1 MAQTENIIST
11 RRFLLRTLISTFTLM
26 LVIITSI
33 FIYMSYT
40 HSNQRTED
48 NTQYW
53 AKKILNISLPFIEKN
68 EILGSQKLKIK
79 LEQLIHS
86 PLINYVHIYRTKST
100 NDLSFYTSYKKDKS
114 LPTIPD
120 KLLSITRLPSINYTN
135 EYVEF
140 VFEIIQA
147 QQLYGYVYIQSSLKH
162 RNTLL
167 QEYILTAILLIVIS
181 LFVSTF
187 TALAIYK
194 KFNYQLLSIN
204 STVQQIYQSK
214 KYDQRIPH
222 LSLKGFD
229 MLGKNINILLAKI
242 EKYLIKQSE
251 TQKLLKDNNDELK
264 SRVNLRTDALKDSN
278 QELLSTLEKLHQFQG
293 QLVEKEKM
301 ASLGDMVAGVAHEI
315 NTPIGLGV
323 TASTLLED
331 RISTIKQDFENKT
344 LKSSQLKHFLIDG
357 QENIAIIYRNLK
369 RAANLILNFKKLAVN
384 QSNTEIHTFNIKE
397 LIDEVI
403 FTLKPKIEQ
412 ENITLTLSCPEQLVI
427 ESKPEPISQ
436 ILINL
441 ILNTILHGFEGLE
454 SGAIKINIINLSGQL
469 HINYQDDG
477 IGIDKDIKSKVFEP
491 FTTTKRGMGGSGL
504 GLHLVY
510 NLVTQALN
518 GHICFESEIN
528 QGVSFDIAFP
538 IESNTKNEEV
548 T

>member
-1 MAQTENIIST
+1 
-11 RRFLLRTLISTFTLM
+11 
-26 LVIITSI
+26 
-33 FIYMSYT
+33 MSYT

-120 KLLSITRLPSINYTN
+120 KLLSITRLPNINYTN